1 MAQNV
6 NFVVM
11 GQVDIRRLRFLLLM
25 VILRLPQQTSHEGQ
39 QLIKR
44 MEMRRLIRGDVLY
57 TTRAASRHKVCFH
70 AELYDECALVL
81 PLIFLA
87 AVHDSEAE
95 DKGGQ
100 PA

>member
-44 MEMRRLIRGDVLY
+44 MKMRRLIRGDVLY